1 MLSYSFHNR
10 WGQTGIIL
18 QLELI
23 KQLRVAFFLLV
34 QGNWDS
40 GGGEDRKR
48 ALLWS
53 PNLRI
58 AEMAVLQDLGHTSIQ
73 RSMKYLHSGQTIT
86 EALLFAQNLFLIFQ
100 TDQEVVPGKFTFR
113 GQKWAC
119 CYIFKLQL
127 FFFCSYL
134 RSQLSS
140 KYRWQDSDLWNQA
153 LTFTFQ
159 APLALKGKKIS
170 SFNSFYS
177 TWEEKE
183 NEHLCIYAGYHILE
197 KTQSKCKQCEWKRL
211 KRTHAVCCRWTHF
224 PWLLPIS
231 IS

>member
-1 MLSYSFHNR
+1 MPLHCWKRKQAECCSVTAMLSYSFHNR

-34 QGNWDS
+34 QGNRDS

-127 FFFCSYL
+127 FFSV
-134 RSQLSS
+134 R
-140 KYRWQDSDLWNQA
+140 
-153 LTFTFQ
+153 
-159 APLALKGKKIS
+159 I
-170 SFNSFYS
+170 
-177 TWEEKE
+177 WEV
-183 NEHLCIYAGYHILE
+183 
-197 KTQSKCKQCEWKRL
+197 S
-211 KRTHAVCCRWTHF
+211 
-224 PWLLPIS
+224 
-231 IS
+231 